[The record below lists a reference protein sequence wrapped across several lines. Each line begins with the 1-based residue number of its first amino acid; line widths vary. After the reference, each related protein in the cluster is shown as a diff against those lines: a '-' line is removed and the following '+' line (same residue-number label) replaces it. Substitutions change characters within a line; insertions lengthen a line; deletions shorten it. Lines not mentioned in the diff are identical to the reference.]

1 MIYRGSI
8 FDPQL
13 GEYFYVY
20 GSKYMVEY
28 TISMVIEYIK
38 MNECDTVT
46 VKIET
51 VFSYGLRMMKE
62 KIRGLFRPKKK
73 ETHHFR
79 SRATRTRNTI
89 QKNYEH
95 QSTQRD

>member
-8 FDPQL
+8 FDSQL

-28 TISMVIEYIK
+28 TLDIVIPYIRE
-38 MNECDTVT
+38 NECDTVT

-62 KIRGLFRPKKK
+62 KIRGLFRPK
-73 ETHHFR
+73 
-79 SRATRTRNTI
+79 
-89 QKNYEH
+89 QK
-95 QSTQRD
+95 

>member
-8 FDPQL
+8 FDSQL

-28 TISMVIEYIK
+28 TLDIVIPYIRE
-38 MNECDTVT
+38 NECDTVT

-51 VFSYGLRMMKE
+51 IFSYGLRMMKE
-62 KIRGLFRPKKK
+62 KIRRLFRPEQK
-73 ETHHFR
+73 EIHHFR
-79 SRATRTRNTI
+79 SRTTSIRNTI
-89 QKNYEH
+89 
-95 QSTQRD
+95 